1 MTDPRVVKGLEA
13 QIHEWRTALDA
24 GAERVGWKIGLNIP
38 EAQKPLGIE
47 EPVIGYLTSAT
58 LVEPGGEYRASG
70 DSSLRAEPEVALEMG
85 RDVEPDADVDA
96 AREAVGG
103 LAVALELVDVGRPPD
118 GIEAIVAT
126 NVFHRAVVLGPSRP
140 ALPGERLEAVIE
152 VDGEQRERAEV
163 PDDFS
168 HVVLLTAR
176 LLGEVGERLERGDR
190 IIAGS
195 LTPQVPLE
203 PGNRVAVDIE
213 GLGAVEARIAA

>member
-13 QIHEWRTALDA
+13 QIREWRTALDG
-24 GAERVGWKIGLNIP
+24 GAQRVGWKIGLNIP
-38 EAQKPLGIE
+38 EAQNAVGIE
-47 EPVIGYLTSAT
+47 EPVIGYLTSET
-58 LVEPGGEYRASG
+58 VVEPGGEYQAGG
-70 DSSLRAEPEVALEMG
+70 DSSLRAEPEVALQMG
-85 RDVEPDADVDA
+85 RDVEPDADADS

-103 LAVALELVDVGRPPD
+103 VAVALELVDVGRPPE
-118 GIEAIVAT
+118 GIQAIVAT

-140 ALPGERLEAVIE
+140 ALPGEGLEAAIE

-168 HVVLLTAR
+168 DVVLLTAR

-195 LTPQVPLE
+195 LTPQVPLA
-203 PGNRVAVDIE
+203 PGNRVAVDIQ

>member
-1 MTDPRVVKGLEA
+1 MTDPRVIKGLEM
-13 QIHEWRTALDA
+13 QIREWRTALDA

-38 EAQKPLGIE
+38 EAQNALGIE

-58 LVEPGGEYRASG
+58 VVEPGGEYRAAG

-85 RDVEPDADVDA
+85 RDVEPDADADV
-96 AREAVGG
+96 AREAVAGV
-103 LAVALELVDVGRPPD
+103 AVALELVDVGRPPE
-118 GIEAIVAT
+118 GIQGIVAT

-140 ALPGERLEAVIE
+140 AFPGEGLDAVIE

-168 HVVLLTAR
+168 DVVLLTAR

-195 LTPQVPLE
+195 LTPQVPLA